1 MDAKEALIETYRE
14 LLGLLEEEQRQSE
27 HSFRGMILRAY
38 GELLRNEY
46 LIVNK
51 TLHQLYEE

>member
-27 HSFRGMILRAY
+27 HSFRGMGGITA
-38 GELLRNEY
+38 GEINSAREGRG
-46 LIVNK
+46 
-51 TLHQLYEE
+51 TAG